1 MLSDSEARDRDTLA
15 LMTHQDRYRTE
26 RPGRGDGQVAC
37 ELHPDGAGQRL
48 RRDPQ
53 RKPNEIGC
61 VFAGADLRIGELSPD
76 AYAALLDE
84 L

>member
-1 MLSDSEARDRDTLA
+1 
-15 LMTHQDRYRTE
+15 MTHQDRYSTE
-26 RPGRGDGQVAC
+26 LPDREDDQVAGGRH
-37 ELHPDGAGQRL
+37 LDGARQRL

-61 VFAGADLRIGELSPD
+61 VFAGAHLRVGELSPD
-76 AYAALLDE
+76 AYAALLEE

>member
-15 LMTHQDRYRTE
+15 RMTRQDRDRTE
-26 RPGRGDGQVAC
+26 LPDRGDDQVAGGR
-37 ELHPDGAGQRL
+37 HPDGARQRW

-61 VFAGADLRIGELSPD
+61 VFAGAHLRVGELSPD
-76 AYAALLDE
+76 AYAALLEE

>member
-15 LMTHQDRYRTE
+15 LMTYQDRSRTE
-26 RPGRGDGQVAC
+26 LPDRGDGQDAR

-53 RKPNEIGC
+53 RKPNAIGC
-61 VFAGADLRIGELSPD
+61 VFAGANLRVGELSPD
-76 AYAALLDE
+76 AYAALLEE